1 MLFQTWETRYI
12 LLLWLSI
19 VVMIPFELSR
29 FDGGLPGAGGGAPQ
43 GRVADRIME
52 VAKVRKGV
60 QVFCTTGLLWASL
73 CRQLLCVWL

>member
-1 MLFQTWETRYI
+1 
-12 LLLWLSI
+12 
-19 VVMIPFELSR
+19 MIPFELSR

-60 QVFCTTGLLWASL
+60 QVFLYNRLALG
-73 CRQLLCVWL
+73 